1 MCEPAL
7 EQLVQFAHAA
17 TAAPADAAQLGR
29 GIGVVWAHSGGF
41 RIRPAIVASNACPC
55 RAGPAPLPLQRL
67 PASTDAGWNA
77 APHVRRRS
85 LSRRWHVS
93 GPPCAVQALAP
104 FGAAV
109 RCPSAGTLRG
119 RHSLSKRWHLA
130 GPPFPGDMSH
140 PSGRHPVFT
149 KGRGTSMCH
158 LGHIPRARR
167 PFANVKVVASIVRAD
182 WRDAV
187 LPPSSGRATRGHLS
201 SAQAGAQRP
210 DGCHARQPGDRS
222 AAQHAPE
229 DAVLPHWGSSGTWMC
244 RARELRQDA
253 DVSDD
258 PQCGRTAAPSGADAT
273 KRS

>member
-104 FGAAV
+104 CGAAIP
-109 RCPSAGTLRG
+109 CPSAGTLRG
-119 RHSLSKRWHLA
+119 RRTLGICPTPRDDILSLLRA
-130 GPPFPGDMSH
+130 VAH
-140 PSGRHPVFT
+140 PCATWDTALIEGE
-149 KGRGTSMCH
+149 
-158 LGHIPRARR
+158 PRARR
-167 PFANVKVVASIVRAD
+167 PSRTYRSWLRSEKQTRARLYYRRPIVEPPAVFRPPSSVKAASDRTAVCQGGQPRDRSAAPNAPK
-182 WRDAV
+182 DAV
-187 LPPSSGRATRGHLS
+187 LPQG
-201 SAQAGAQRP
+201 
-210 DGCHARQPGDRS
+210 
-222 AAQHAPE
+222 
-229 DAVLPHWGSSGTWMC
+229 GSSGTWMPDYPHFS
-244 RARELRQDA
+244 ATDTA
-253 DVSDD
+253 
-258 PQCGRTAAPSGADAT
+258 GKHAAAP
-273 KRS
+273 